1 MNKGEKRTETELK
14 LVLPDLD
21 AESGIIAILRE
32 HGYIIKKPDHVK
44 NVDIYMDTFDWSLMK
59 NKLSLRYRL
68 ANGKAMH
75 TIKSIGSIANGIAD
89 RMEIEV
95 PLSEPI
101 SDPTDISAKQIREI
115 IEGVI
120 YPRKLLEHVQIS
132 TQRRRYQVILPQKA
146 QFEMAFDTSSFSL
159 RGLHKPRRTQK
170 LQELE
175 VEIISGPASALK
187 NIAMILSRKFN
198 YTPSTESKLE
208 VAMHRLKVLIP
219 SKKPPETLMTRC
231 DDRLDLAI
239 RKFLTH
245 QLNRFCENLPGV
257 KSDVDTEFVHQ
268 ARVAT
273 RRMRSSLR
281 LFRDAVPASTRA
293 YFEREL
299 KWLGEMFG
307 AVRDVDVF
315 LLNLNV
321 FGHQIGRFP
330 AKKKNV
336 LNDLV
341 EKHRRAPLKSLIHAI
356 DSPRYVNFER
366 RLRRFLEGALP
377 VRPRL
382 PLALKLVSEVAPVI
396 ITEKFNAVIKQG
408 MTVIKKPKLK
418 EFHGLR
424 IQMKRL
430 RYACEFMAPAYA
442 GALEPFIERTVEI
455 QDCLG
460 EIQDTVFTREFIDYL
475 FDEWKG
481 KLVSPELVF
490 ILGEIYQL
498 QVEIANDKQKKFGK
512 IWERFD
518 SEETTRHIQDIL
530 PIKAAPIKAATGTKN
545 IQPVISK

>member
-1 MNKGEKRTETELK
+1 MSKGKKPTETELK
-14 LVLPDLD
+14 LVMPNLD

-32 HGYIIKKPDHVK
+32 RGYIVKKPDHVR
-44 NVDIYMDTFDWSLMK
+44 NVDIYMDTFDWLLMRS
-59 NKLSLRYRL
+59 KLSLRYRV

-75 TIKSIGSIANGIAD
+75 TIKSIGSIVDGIAE

-95 PLSEPI
+95 PLSEPV
-101 SDPTDISAKQIREI
+101 SDPTEISTKKIREI
-115 IEGVI
+115 IVDVI
-120 YPRKLLEHVQIS
+120 YPRKLLEHVQIC
-132 TQRRRYQVILPQKA
+132 TDRRRYKIVLPQKA
-146 QFEMAFDTSSFSL
+146 EFEIAFDTSSFSL

-187 NIAMILSRKFN
+187 NLSMLLSRKFD
-198 YTPSTESKLE
+198 YPPSTESKLE
-208 VAMHRLKVLIP
+208 VAINRLKVLIP
-219 SKKPPETLMTRC
+219 SKKPIESLMVGR

-245 QLNRFCENLPGV
+245 QLNRFCENIPGV
-257 KSDVDTEFVHQ
+257 ISDIDTEFVHQ

-273 RRMRSSLR
+273 RRMRSTLR
-281 LFRDAVPASTRA
+281 LFCDAVPLSTGA
-293 YFEREL
+293 YFKREL

-315 LLNLNV
+315 LLNLNA
-321 FGHQIGRFP
+321 FEHQIGRFP
-330 AKKKNV
+330 AKRKAV
-336 LNDLV
+336 LNDWI
-341 EKHRRAPLKSLIHAI
+341 EKHRRAPLKSLIKAI
-356 DSPRYVNFER
+356 DSQRYVNFER
-366 RLRRFLEGALP
+366 RLRRFIEGELP
-377 VRPRL
+377 VRPRS

-396 ITEKFNAVIKQG
+396 ITDKFNAVIKQG

-475 FDEWKG
+475 FDDWKG
-481 KLVSPELVF
+481 KLVNPELVF

-498 QVEIANDKQKKFGK
+498 QVEIANDRQKKFSK

-518 SEETTRHIQDIL
+518 SEETIKHIKDIL
-530 PIKAAPIKAATGTKN
+530 PIKTTADSKN
-545 IQPVISK
+545 IPPVISS

>member
-1 MNKGEKRTETELK
+1 MSKGKKPTETELK
-14 LVLPDLD
+14 LVMPNLD

-32 HGYIIKKPDHVK
+32 RGYIVKKPDHVR
-44 NVDIYMDTFDWSLMK
+44 NVDIYMDTFDWLLMRS
-59 NKLSLRYRL
+59 KLSLRYRV

-75 TIKSIGSIANGIAD
+75 TIKSIGSIVDGIAE

-95 PLSEPI
+95 PLSEPV
-101 SDPTDISAKQIREI
+101 SDPTEISTKKIREI
-115 IEGVI
+115 IVDVI
-120 YPRKLLEHVQIS
+120 YPRKLLEHVQIC
-132 TQRRRYQVILPQKA
+132 TDRRRYKIVLPQKA
-146 QFEMAFDTSSFSL
+146 EFEIAFDTSSFSL

-187 NIAMILSRKFN
+187 NLSMLLSRKFD
-198 YTPSTESKLE
+198 YPPSTESKLE
-208 VAMHRLKVLIP
+208 VAINRLKVLIP
-219 SKKPPETLMTRC
+219 SKKPTETLIVRH
-231 DDRLDLAI
+231 DNRLDLAI

-245 QLNRFCENLPGV
+245 QLNRFCENIPGV

-273 RRMRSSLR
+273 RRMRSALR
-281 LFRDAVPASTRA
+281 LFRDAVPLSTRA

-321 FGHQIGRFP
+321 FEHKIGRFP
-330 AKKKNV
+330 AKKKAV
-336 LNDLV
+336 LNDWI
-341 EKHRRAPLKSLIHAI
+341 EKHRRAPLKTLIKAI
-356 DSPRYVNFER
+356 DSQKYVNFER
-366 RLRRFLEGALP
+366 RLRRFIEGELP
-377 VRPRL
+377 VRPRS

-396 ITEKFNAVIKQG
+396 ITDKFNAVIKQG

-475 FDEWKG
+475 FDDWKG
-481 KLVSPELVF
+481 KLVNPELVF

-498 QVEIANDKQKKFGK
+498 QVEIANDRQKKFSK
-512 IWERFD
+512 IWAKFD
-518 SEETTRHIQDIL
+518 SEETIKHIKDIL
-530 PIKAAPIKAATGTKN
+530 PIKTTADSKN
-545 IQPVISK
+545 IPPVISS

>member
-1 MNKGEKRTETELK
+1 MNKGKKPIETELK
-14 LVLPDLD
+14 LVLPNLD
-21 AESGIIAILRE
+21 AESGIIAFLRE
-32 HGYIIKKPDHVK
+32 HGYKVKKPDQVR
-44 NVDIYMDTFDWSLMK
+44 NVDIYMDTFDWLLMK
-59 NKLSLRYRL
+59 NKLSLRYRM

-75 TIKSIGSIANGIAD
+75 TIKSLGAIADGIAE

-95 PLSEPI
+95 PLSKQI
-101 SDPTDISAKQIREI
+101 SDPTEISAKQIRDI
-115 IEGVI
+115 IKDII
-120 YPRKLLEHVQIS
+120 YPRRILEHIKIC
-132 TQRRRYQVILPQKA
+132 TDRRRYQVVLPQKA
-146 QFEMAFDTSSFSL
+146 EFEIAFDISSFSL

-175 VEIISGPASALK
+175 VEIIKGSVTALK
-187 NIAMILSRKFN
+187 NLAMLLASKFD
-198 YTPSTESKLE
+198 YPPSTESKLE
-208 VAMHRLKVLIP
+208 VAINRLKVLIP
-219 SKKPPETLMTRC
+219 SKKPPEALMVGR

-245 QLNRFCENLPGV
+245 QLNRFCENIPGV
-257 KSDVDTEFVHQ
+257 ISDVDTEFVHQ

-273 RRMRSSLR
+273 RRMRSALR
-281 LFRDAVPASTRA
+281 LFRDAVPLKTGI
-293 YFEREL
+293 YFEKEL

-321 FGHQIGRFP
+321 FEHQIGRCP

-341 EKHRRAPLKSLIHAI
+341 EKHRRAPLKSLIKAI

-377 VRPRL
+377 IRPRL
-382 PLALKLVSEVAPVI
+382 PLALKLVSEMAPVI

-418 EFHGLR
+418 EFHSLR

-442 GALEPFIERTVEI
+442 GALESFIERTVEI

-475 FDEWKG
+475 FADWKG

-498 QVEIANDKQKKFGK
+498 QVEIANDKQKRFSK
-512 IWERFD
+512 IWERFN

-530 PIKAAPIKAATGTKN
+530 PIKTTTDSKN
-545 IQPVISK
+545 IPPVISP